1 MTELFAD
8 IPEEIKHQVEIVFN
22 LAISQNNVPSAI
34 EILQSYLKT
43 CTNEEERDFAD
54 FYFSM
59 KLEELVNGSST
70 N

>member
-8 IPEEIKHQVEIVFN
+8 IPDEVKHQAEIVFN
-22 LAISQNNVPSAI
+22 LAIMQNNVPAAV
-34 EILQSYLKT
+34 ELLQAYLTT